1 MGCTV
6 SEEPVGHLPDH
17 NKDQEDG
24 MEMGQG
30 AKAEQ
35 IVAMLSKGI
44 IEPRITVVGCGGAG
58 NNIVQSVHCECRS
71 NVETLAVN
79 TDERKLQE
87 LNVNK
92 KLLIGRD
99 VTQGKGAGG
108 FPEVGEYC
116 ADCAR
121 PYFREAL
128 SGSDIVII
136 VAGMGGGT
144 GTGVAPVVAEVSK
157 ELDAVT
163 FAIAISPFS
172 YEGER
177 LKRAKEGIDRLRE
190 VVGNTI
196 VLDNDKLL
204 DLAGDLP
211 ISQSFQIMEKSVIR
225 IIDSL
230 CLQITDSLISQMTP
244 EVEEMMHHIEEEES
258 EPLTMPEPAA
268 LHASPPVVEAKPS
281 DLDNTLIM
289 R

>member
-1 MGCTV
+1 
-6 SEEPVGHLPDH
+6 
-17 NKDQEDG
+17 

-58 NNIVQSVHCECRS
+58 NNIVQSVHSECRS
-71 NVETLAVN
+71 NIETLAVN

-87 LNVNK
+87 INVHK
-92 KLLIGRD
+92 KLLIGKD
-99 VTQGKGAGG
+99 ITHGKGAGG
-108 FPEVGEYC
+108 FPEIGEYC

-121 PYFREAL
+121 TYFREAL

-144 GTGVAPVVAEVSK
+144 GTGVAPVIAEVSK

-172 YEGER
+172 HEGER
-177 LKRAKEGIDRLRE
+177 LQKAKDGINRLRGL
-190 VVGNTI
+190 VGNTI
-196 VLDNDKLL
+196 VLDNDRLL
-204 DLAGDLP
+204 DVAGDLP

-230 CLQITDSLISQMTP
+230 CLQITNSLISQMTP
-244 EVEEMMHHIEEEES
+244 EVEELMHHFEEEES
-258 EPLTMPEPAA
+258 VPSAMPEQVA
-268 LHASPPVVEAKPS
+268 LHASSPVAEPKPS

>member
-1 MGCTV
+1 
-6 SEEPVGHLPDH
+6 
-17 NKDQEDG
+17 
-24 MEMGQG
+24 MEMDQG

-44 IEPRITVVGCGGAG
+44 IEPKITVVGCGGAG

-71 NVETLAVN
+71 NVETVAVN

-87 LNVNK
+87 INVHK
-92 KLLIGRD
+92 KLLIGKD

-108 FPEVGEYC
+108 FPEIGEYC

-121 PYFREAL
+121 SYLRETL

-172 YEGER
+172 YEGDR
-177 LKRAKEGIDRLRE
+177 AQKAKEGINRLRD
-190 VVGNTI
+190 VVSNTI
-196 VLDNDKLL
+196 VLDNDRLL
-204 DLAGDLP
+204 DIAGDLP
-211 ISQSFQIMEKSVIR
+211 LSQSFAVMEKSVIR
-225 IIDSL
+225 IIDAL
-230 CLQITDSLISQMTP
+230 CLQITSSLISQMTP
-244 EVEEMMHHIEEEES
+244 EVEELMHHIEEEEVA
-258 EPLTMPEPAA
+258 PLAAPEQEA
-268 LHASPPVVEAKPS
+268 LHASAAE
-281 DLDNTLIM
+281 LDAEGPDMNGTLIM

>member
-211 ISQSFQIMEKSVIR
+211 MSQSFQIMEKSVIR

>member
-1 MGCTV
+1 
-6 SEEPVGHLPDH
+6 
-17 NKDQEDG
+17 

-71 NVETLAVN
+71 NIETLAVN

-87 LNVNK
+87 INVHK
-92 KLLIGRD
+92 KLLIGKD
-99 VTQGKGAGG
+99 ITHGKGAGG
-108 FPEVGEYC
+108 FPEIGEYC

-121 PYFREAL
+121 SYFREAL

-144 GTGVAPVVAEVSK
+144 GTGVAPVIAEVSK

-172 YEGER
+172 HEGER
-177 LKRAKEGIDRLRE
+177 LQKAKDGINRLRGL
-190 VVGNTI
+190 VGNTI
-196 VLDNDKLL
+196 VLDNDRLL
-204 DLAGDLP
+204 DVAGDLP

-230 CLQITDSLISQMTP
+230 CLQITNSLISQMTP
-244 EVEEMMHHIEEEES
+244 EVEELMHHFEEEES
-258 EPLTMPEPAA
+258 VPSAMPEQVA
-268 LHASPPVVEAKPS
+268 LHASSPVAEPKPS

>member
-1 MGCTV
+1 MHGFRGTGR
-6 SEEPVGHLPDH
+6 SPARKIKE
-17 NKDQEDG
+17 DQEAG

-58 NNIVQSVHCECRS
+58 NNIVQSVHSECRS
-71 NVETLAVN
+71 NIETLAVN

-87 LNVNK
+87 INVHK
-92 KLLIGRD
+92 KLLIGKD
-99 VTQGKGAGG
+99 ITHGKGAGG
-108 FPEVGEYC
+108 FPEIGEYC

-121 PYFREAL
+121 TYFREAL

-144 GTGVAPVVAEVSK
+144 GTGVAPVIAEVSK

-172 YEGER
+172 HEGER
-177 LKRAKEGIDRLRE
+177 LQKAKDGINRLKGL
-190 VVGNTI
+190 VGNTI
-196 VLDNDKLL
+196 VLDNDRLL
-204 DLAGDLP
+204 DVAGDLP

-230 CLQITDSLISQMTP
+230 CLQITNSLISQMTP
-244 EVEEMMHHIEEEES
+244 EVEELMHHFEEEES
-258 EPLTMPEPAA
+258 VPSAMPEQVA
-268 LHASPPVVEAKPS
+268 LHASSPVAEPKPS